1 MKKIMSSMAIIIAVL
16 LASFAVSACETTK
29 STDEKYFTFEYV
41 EATDSYVVAASE
53 LELPKTVFIPA
64 EYEGKPV
71 TAVKEGGFS
80 GENCFALT
88 DVVVRQQ
95 AAFEI
100 GVGAFAG
107 LKNLRSVDFNASAV
121 TVGANAFE
129 NCIGLK
135 EINFKAPVEKL
146 TVASYAFKNAG
157 FEAVEL
163 EAEEVYVSAYAFAN
177 CASVKALV
185 INGLVEFDPSAVN
198 GCTALASMTVTGN
211 YYSEGGN
218 VYATVEG
225 AKVLVRYAPAAPATS
240 FAPAECQIGA
250 YAFRNAVNLTLID
263 LSNVTYVGEYAFLSS
278 SVTQFEGSFDASAW
292 DASWAVGSSYIA

>member
-1 MKKIMSSMAIIIAVL
+1 MKKFMSSMAIIIAVL

-95 AAFEI
+95 AAFGI

-107 LKNLRSVDFNASAV
+107 LKNLRSCLHRSCRDQNLGNENLVIFEFNTDNIH
-121 TVGANAFE
+121 TVE
-129 NCIGLK
+129 Q
-135 EINFKAPVEKL
+135 
-146 TVASYAFKNAG
+146 
-157 FEAVEL
+157 
-163 EAEEVYVSAYAFAN
+163 
-177 CASVKALV
+177 ALV
-185 INGLVEFDPSAVN
+185 EDFACGNTFLKSFGDKRFDIL
-198 GCTALASMTVTGN
+198 G
-211 YYSEGGN
+211 
-218 VYATVEG
+218 
-225 AKVLVRYAPAAPATS
+225 
-240 FAPAECQIGA
+240 
-250 YAFRNAVNLTLID
+250 LTLLD
-263 LSNVTYVGEYAFLSS
+263 FFGNFVQNYVCHKTVLLFIY
-278 SVTQFEGSFDASAW
+278 THT
-292 DASWAVGSSYIA
+292 